1 MFVILSLIVL
11 VAAFNIVSSLIM
23 LVRAK
28 TRDMAILR
36 TMGAPRDAVLRI
48 FMAIGL
54 SIGIAGTA
62 VGMIIG
68 FSLLYFRQGVLRG
81 AEFLTGQPL
90 RSEEHTSEL
99 QSLMRISYAVF
110 CLIKQQHNTL

>member
-1 MFVILSLIVL
+1 MLEALSIERVAMFVILSLIVL
-11 VAAFNIVSSLIM
+11 VAAFNIESSLIM

-54 SIGIAGTA
+54 SIGRAGTA

-68 FSLLYFRQGVLRG
+68 FSLLYFRQGMLR
-81 AEFLTGQPL
+81 
-90 RSEEHTSEL
+90 RSESRRGGKEGVSTWRSGW
-99 QSLMRISYAVF
+99 
-110 CLIKQQHNTL
+110 